1 MTVAKNDLKD
11 LFIALGADLSDEQF
25 LLATLQGLISAE
37 ISMKR
42 QELGLNQKQL
52 AEKLGVSQTMVS
64 RWEAGDCNFTLSSLV
79 KISSVLALPMQSP
92 FVPRPP
98 IQHIGQ
104 DGSIT
109 HISAAPGFHFYTA
122 STRYSDGYT
131 VEQVLELKEN

>member
-1 MTVAKNDLKD
+1 MAKNDLKD

-25 LLATLQGLISAE
+25 QLATLQGLISAE

-79 KISSVLALPMQSP
+79 KISSVLDLPMQSP

-98 IQHIGQ
+98 IQHVEHNGNVI
-104 DGSIT
+104 
-109 HISAAPGFHFYTA
+109 HISAAPGWSGHAAAT
-122 STRYSDGYT
+122 SYSDVYT
-131 VEQVLELKEN
+131 IEQALELKEN